1 MSAAGSPGRR
11 SPLELLHPDGI
22 ARTALVLGDAIPPR
36 LRPPAPEAPLVDLA
50 VVPADDV
57 RTAADRLAE
66 DGVVFVAGS
75 PRSARAAAVSAGLV
89 AGPTL
94 LHLHGGGSR
103 RFLVPLESVRQ
114 ALDQLVPGMGW
125 RGRAAR
131 VGVRLGA
138 APLLSVVTPVGI
150 VARRPGAR
158 PLFDWLRLEAGI
170 EAAAPIVSY
179 GDRPSLLVH
188 SGGGEVAKLGPV
200 AAEAETLRELGPAA
214 RAAGAQVPEPIRTG
228 AVAGLP
234 LLVETVV
241 PGRPAAFQLRRGGA
255 AGYLGVVGGW
265 LERWN
270 STTASRRPLS
280 RTDLERAAL
289 APLAT
294 LDLPAPYVQRV
305 RDLCARVAGYT
316 VPLVAAHHDL
326 TTANVLVGDGLGV
339 VDWDTAEAAALP
351 LTDFYYA
358 VADARAAAD
367 GFADRAASFA
377 VTFAAD
383 GTPAADVA
391 ELHAR
396 LVSTLGLEP
405 DVVELCFHACW
416 LRHAANEAARTDVT
430 RPFGEIVRR
439 VAAAT

>member
-1 MSAAGSPGRR
+1 
-11 SPLELLHPDGI
+11 
-22 ARTALVLGDAIPPR
+22 
-36 LRPPAPEAPLVDLA
+36 
-50 VVPADDV
+50 
-57 RTAADRLAE
+57 
-66 DGVVFVAGS
+66 
-75 PRSARAAAVSAGLV
+75 
-89 AGPTL
+89 
-94 LHLHGGGSR
+94 
-103 RFLVPLESVRQ
+103 LVPLESVRH
-114 ALDQLVPGMGW
+114 ALDTLVPGVGW
-125 RGRAAR
+125 RGRAAH
-131 VGVRLGA
+131 VGVRVGA
-138 APLLSVVTPVGI
+138 APLLTFVTPAAV

-188 SGGGEVAKLGPV
+188 SGGGLIAKLGPV

-214 RAAGAQVPEPIRTG
+214 RAAGAQVPEPLRTG

-241 PGRPAAFQLRRGGA
+241 PGRPAASELRRGGGA
-255 AGYLGVVGGW
+255 RYLDLIVGW

-270 STTASRRPLS
+270 SATASRRRLS

-294 LDLPAPYVQRV
+294 LDLSAAYVQRV
-305 RDLCARVAGYT
+305 RDLCERVAGRT

-326 TTANVLVGDGLGV
+326 TTANVLVGYGLGV

-351 LTDFYYA
+351 LTDFFYA

-367 GFADRAASFA
+367 GFADRAGSFGA
-377 VTFAAD
+377 TFAAD
-383 GTPAADVA
+383 GTPAAEVA
-391 ELHAR
+391 ELQAR
-396 LVSTLGLEP
+396 LVSALGLDR
-405 DVVELCFHACW
+405 DVVDLAFHACW
-416 LRHAANEAARTDVT
+416 LRHAANEAARADAT

>member
-1 MSAAGSPGRR
+1 VAA
-11 SPLELLHPDGI
+11 
-22 ARTALVLGDAIPPR
+22 AALVLGDAIPER
-36 LRPPAPEAPLVDLA
+36 LRPLAPEAPLVDLA
-50 VVPADDV
+50 VAAATDV
-57 RTAADRLAE
+57 RNAAERLAE
-66 DGVVFVAGS
+66 DGVLFVAGS
-75 PRSARAAAVSAGLV
+75 PRSARAAVVSAGLV

-103 RFLVPLESVRQ
+103 RFLVPLESLRH
-114 ALDQLVPGMGW
+114 ALDHLVPGVGW

-131 VGVRLGA
+131 VGVRVGA
-138 APLLSVVTPVGI
+138 APLLTFVTPTGVA
-150 VARRPGAR
+150 ARRPGAR
-158 PLFDWLRLEAGI
+158 ALFDWLRLEAGI

-188 SGGGEVAKLGPV
+188 SGGGQLAKLGPV

-214 RAAGAQVPEPIRTG
+214 RAAGAHVPEPLRTG

-241 PGRPAAFQLRRGGA
+241 PGRPAASELRRGGGA
-255 AGYLGVVGGW
+255 RYLDLVGGW

-270 STTASRRPLS
+270 SATASRRPLS

-294 LDLPAPYVQRV
+294 LDLPDAYVQRV
-305 RDLCARVAGYT
+305 RGLCERVAGRT

-351 LTDFYYA
+351 LTDFFYA
-358 VADARAAAD
+358 VADMRAAAD

-377 VTFAAD
+377 AAFAAD

-391 ELHAR
+391 DLQAR

-405 DVVELCFHACW
+405 DVVELSFHVCW
-416 LRHAANEAARTDVT
+416 LRHAANEAARNDAT

-439 VAAAT
+439 IAAAT

>member
-1 MSAAGSPGRR
+1 MSAAGSKGRR
-11 SPLELLHPDGI
+11 SPLELLHPDGV
-22 ARTALVLGDAIPPR
+22 AAAALVLGDAIPPR
-36 LRPPAPEAPLVDLA
+36 LRPLAQEAHLVDLA
-50 VVPADDV
+50 VAAVDDV
-57 RTAADRLAE
+57 GAAAQRLAE
-66 DGVVFVAGS
+66 DGVLFVAGS
-75 PRSARAAAVSAGLV
+75 PRSARAAVVSAGLV
-89 AGPTL
+89 AGPTI

-103 RFLVPLESVRQ
+103 RFLVPLESVRH
-114 ALDQLVPGMGW
+114 ALDRLVPGVGW
-125 RGRAAR
+125 KGRTAR
-131 VGVRLGA
+131 VGVRVGA
-138 APLLSVVTPVGI
+138 APLLPLLTPAGVVGRP
-150 VARRPGAR
+150 PGAR

-188 SGGGEVAKLGPV
+188 SGGDQVAKLGPV

-214 RAAGAQVPEPIRTG
+214 RAAGAHVPEPLRTG

-234 LLVETVV
+234 LLVETVL
-241 PGRPAAFQLRRGGA
+241 PGRPAASELRRGGA
-255 AGYLGVVGGW
+255 ARYLGLVGGW

-270 STTASRRPLS
+270 SATAARRPLS
-280 RTDLERAAL
+280 EADLERAVL
-289 APLAT
+289 SPLAT
-294 LDLPAPYVQRV
+294 LDLPDAYVHRV
-305 RDLCARVAGYT
+305 RDLCARVTGRT

-351 LTDFYYA
+351 LTDFFYA
-358 VADARAAAD
+358 VADARSAAD

-377 VTFAAD
+377 AMFAAD
-383 GTPAADVA
+383 GTPAAEVA
-391 ELHAR
+391 ELQAR

-416 LRHAANEAARTDVT
+416 LRHAANEAARADQM